1 MSTQASDWYLYA
13 DTDLFDPENTIQF
26 FKYWQAIKGE
36 HIDHYLKHKE
46 LIPQYALIERLVRE
60 FPKYTA
66 EQMHE
71 LFCTGYDTVYADEI
85 AKDYEIE
92 NDEELKELTENLFEY
107 IKLRIEQDR
116 HEKAVL
122 KALEEEL

>member
-66 EQMHE
+66 EQMDE

-92 NDEELKELTENLFEY
+92 NDEELNELTENLFEY

-122 KALEEEL
+122 KKLEEDI